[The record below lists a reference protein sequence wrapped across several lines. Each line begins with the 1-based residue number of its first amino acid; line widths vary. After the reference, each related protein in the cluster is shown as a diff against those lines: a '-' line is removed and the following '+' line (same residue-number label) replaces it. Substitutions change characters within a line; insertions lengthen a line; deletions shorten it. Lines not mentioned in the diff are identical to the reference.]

1 MYVRLSLS
9 ISVENLMTK
18 SELPAVSARMYT
30 QPGENSILAN
40 SLCAKH
46 SKVGLTAGNQV
57 AKMDNIY
64 SRLEIKLF
72 AAFLSGEN
80 IY

>member
-1 MYVRLSLS
+1 
-9 ISVENLMTK
+9 MTK
-18 SELPAVSARMYT
+18 SELPAVFARMYT
-30 QPGENSILAN
+30 QLRGRIQFWRTVCVQNTLN
-40 SLCAKH
+40 F
-46 SKVGLTAGNQV
+46 GLTAGNQV